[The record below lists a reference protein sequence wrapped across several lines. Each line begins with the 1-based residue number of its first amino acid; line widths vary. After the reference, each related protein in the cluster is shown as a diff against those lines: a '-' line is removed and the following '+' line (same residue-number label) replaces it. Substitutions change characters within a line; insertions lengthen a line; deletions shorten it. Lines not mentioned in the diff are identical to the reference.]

1 MKYSITI
8 ESDNAERDL
17 ENLVSIALGAYDKYK
32 ETSKKY
38 EETGLSLAVIN
49 AKQDVKGLDNR
60 IDGIEAK
67 LNNVYDLLDAMTKE
81 KKK

>member
-17 ENLVSIALGAYDKYK
+17 ENLVNIALGAYDKYK

-38 EETGLSLAVIN
+38 EDTGLSLAVIN

-60 IDGIEAK
+60 IDGLEAK
-67 LNNVYDLLDAMTKE
+67 LTKIEELLSKTDE

>member
-17 ENLVSIALGAYDKYK
+17 ENIVNIALGAYDKFK

-38 EETGLSLAVIN
+38 EDTGLSLAVIN

-60 IDGIEAK
+60 IDGLEAK
-67 LNNVYDLLDAMTKE
+67 LTKIEELLSKTDE

>member
-17 ENLVSIALGAYDKYK
+17 ENLVNIALGAYDKYK

-38 EETGLSLAVIN
+38 EDTGLSLAVIN
-49 AKQDVKGLDNR
+49 AKEDVKGLDNR
-60 IDGIEAK
+60 IDGLEAK
-67 LNNVYDLLDAMTKE
+67 LSKIEELLSKTDE

>member
-1 MKYSITI
+1 MKYSITV

-17 ENLVSIALGAYDKYK
+17 ENLVNIALGAYDKYK

-38 EETGLSLAVIN
+38 EDTGLSLAVIN

-60 IDGIEAK
+60 IDGLEAK
-67 LNNVYDLLDAMTKE
+67 LTKIEELLNKTDE